1 MKTYKVIAYYK
12 DAPELCGEV
21 YTNESNLYSY
31 QQARELIQSFENN
44 VAYTAYGHCLEEA
57 AE

>member
-31 QQARELIQSFENN
+31 QQAIELIQAFEND
-44 VAYTAYGHCLEEA
+44 ATYTAYGHRLEEA
-57 AE
+57 A

>member
-12 DAPELCGEV
+12 DAPGLCGEV
-21 YTNESNLYSY
+21 YTNETNLYSY
-31 QQARELIQSFENN
+31 QQAIELIQTFEND
-44 VAYTAYGHCLEEA
+44 ATYTALGHRLEET